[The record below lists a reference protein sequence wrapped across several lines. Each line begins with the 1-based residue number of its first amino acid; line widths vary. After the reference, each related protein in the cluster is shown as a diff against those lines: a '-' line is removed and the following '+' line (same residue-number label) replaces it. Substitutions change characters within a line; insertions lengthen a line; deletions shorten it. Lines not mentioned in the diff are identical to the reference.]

1 MRFKRITQL
10 YQGATKS
17 DVRIRILW
25 RIRSDVVNSDSIRT
39 IHVVEDD
46 ASMRLAL
53 QRLLGSAGYAVRTYT
68 SAGEFLVS
76 EPAGWSGCLLLD
88 LELGGPSGL
97 DLQQA
102 LRRQPHALPVV
113 FMSGYGDVP
122 RTVQAMKAG
131 AVDFLVKPFERAA
144 LLGALDAAFNMHAR
158 ANAPQPHRSAEPC
171 VSLGE
176 RERTVLKGIVAGR
189 RNKQIAA
196 ELGLS
201 ERTIKSCR
209 ANLMRKFS
217 AGSFAE
223 LLRHAE
229 GASHAA

>member
-1 MRFKRITQL
+1 MN
-10 YQGATKS
+10 
-17 DVRIRILW
+17 W
-25 RIRSDVVNSDSIRT
+25 RRRSDVVNSDSIRT

-46 ASMRLAL
+46 ASMRSAL
-53 QRLLGSAGYAVRTYT
+53 KRLLSSAGYEVQTYA

-76 EPAGWSGCLLLD
+76 EPEAWRGCLLLD

-102 LRRQPHALPVV
+102 LRRQPRAMPVV
-113 FMSGYGDVP
+113 FMSGYSDVP

-131 AVDFLVKPFERAA
+131 AVDFLVKPFERQA
-144 LLGALDAAFNMHAR
+144 LLDALDTAFSTDAHADAPLPNEAA
-158 ANAPQPHRSAEPC
+158 PG

-209 ANLMRKFS
+209 AQLMRKFS

-229 GASHAA
+229 AVSLAA